1 MPSYIITGPD
11 GKKYKVTGADAQGA
25 YNALKRQLG
34 GGSADVGSAGMA
46 PDIGASIPDISLQ
59 SAPVGDASQ
68 WSSAKEGMDTLTMGG
83 QSKLNAAGGALVRSA
98 FDVARGNG
106 WTWGENYD
114 KILQEQRDNQAA
126 YNEENPIRTGLGRAG
141 GIAIGVARAP
151 AWGGPAN
158 APRWARGLLG
168 ASATGSGYGF
178 IGGALEDA
186 SSIEDRTVNA
196 LKGTGAG
203 ALIGFGGYGAGKV
216 VAKGAEKVSKAFST
230 VNAPPLN
237 KAEQEVFDLIN
248 KAGGP
253 AAVQQK
259 LAELGPDAALADVL
273 GFAGTA
279 TTRRAANISPEARQI
294 LTDFVE
300 GRKSGQNT
308 RVVSDMENIAGVKPS
323 EANMTVDDIINASN
337 DTYRPNITSLYNQ
350 ARAAGKDLP
359 LEQFGDVIGTPQGK
373 AVLRQAA
380 ANVKAR
386 ASLAGTPDELSNL
399 AIIDEMKKIFDS
411 RATEAFRKGNKAD
424 GDLFS
429 EFAKK
434 LRTRADDLMSTNP
447 DPIYRQARGAAQ
459 YAKKAEE
466 AIRTGETLGGSRVAQ
481 DIPGQAANVDLPF
494 RKKMA
499 QGYVAKKRD
508 TLLNRGNTEGA
519 IGEFST
525 NMGRKA
531 AEAALGPGALNKTLS
546 RERQFNIT
554 NRELVGNSTTARQLA
569 EMAGWGLGTATI
581 SQLMGN
587 DIWTTGITGLLGA
600 VGRRSL
606 PTITQKLVTE
616 RQRLVAPFLAEILT
630 KAQLPLNRPIP
641 PGFLEKFVTGGD
653 QKLARTLQL
662 MWIDAI
668 QKNSPQTNPA
678 Q

>member
-34 GGSADVGSAGMA
+34 GGSANVGSAGMSA
-46 PDIGASIPDISLQ
+46 DIGASIPDIPLQ
-59 SAPVGDASQ
+59 APPKGDASK
-68 WSSAKEGMDTLTMGG
+68 WSTSQEGMETLTMGG
-83 QSKLNAAGGALVRSA
+83 QSKLNAAGAGLVNAA
-98 FDVARGNG
+98 FNWGRGNG
-106 WTWGENYD
+106 WDYMDQYN
-114 KILQEQRDNQAA
+114 KSLQEQRDNQAA
-126 YNEENPIRTGLGRAG
+126 YNEEHPYFTKAGQAG
-141 GIAIGVARAP
+141 GLAIGIAR
-151 AWGGPAN
+151 GPALGK
-158 APRWARGLLG
+158 GLLG
-168 ASATGSGYGF
+168 ATGTGAGYGF
-178 IGGALEDA
+178 IGGALQDA
-186 SSIEDRTVNA
+186 SSIEDRTLNA
-196 LKGTGAG
+196 VKGTFGG
-203 ALIGFGGYGAGKV
+203 ALIGSGGYGTGKV
-216 VAKGAEKVSKAFST
+216 LAKGAETVSKAFST
-230 VNAPPLN
+230 LNAPPLN

-253 AAVQQK
+253 AAVQRK

-300 GRKSGQNT
+300 GRKAGQNT
-308 RVVSDMENIAGVKPS
+308 RVVSDMEAVAGVKPS
-323 EANMTVDDIINASN
+323 EANMTVDDLVSASN
-337 DTYRPNITSLYNQ
+337 DTYRQNISSLYNQ

-373 AVLRQAA
+373 SVLRQAA

-386 ASLAGTPDELSNL
+386 ASLAGKPDELSNL
-399 AIIDEMKKIFDS
+399 AIVDEMKKIFDS
-411 RATEAFRKGNKAD
+411 KATQAFRKGNKAN

-459 YAKKAEE
+459 YAKKAED
-466 AIRTGETLGGSRVAQ
+466 AIRTGETLGGSRVTQ
-481 DIPGQAANVDLPF
+481 DIPGQAANVDLQF

-508 TLLNRGNTEGA
+508 TLLNRQSTEGA

-525 NMGRKA
+525 PMGRKA
-531 AEAALGPGALNKTLS
+531 AEAALGPGALDKTLG

-554 NRELVGNSTTARQLA
+554 NREIVGNSTTARQLA
-569 EMAGWGLGTATI
+569 EMAGWGLGTATV

-606 PTITQKLVTE
+606 PTIAQKLVTDK
-616 RQRLVAPFLAEILT
+616 QRMVAPFLAEILT

-662 MWIDAI
+662 MW
-668 QKNSPQTNPA
+668 QNSIGQNSTPQTIPA

>member
-34 GGSADVGSAGMA
+34 GGSADVGSAGMSS
-46 PDIGASIPDISLQ
+46 DIGASLPDISLQ
-59 SAPVGDASQ
+59 AAPKGDASQ

-83 QSKLNAAGGALVRSA
+83 QSKLNAAGGALVRST
-98 FDVARGNG
+98 FDLARGNG
-106 WTWGENYD
+106 WTWGDNYD
-114 KILQEQRDNQAA
+114 QILQEQRDNQAA
-126 YNEENPIRTGLGRAG
+126 YNEENPVRTAIGRAG
-141 GIAIGVARAP
+141 GIALGVAR
-151 AWGGPAN
+151 GPAIGK
-158 APRWARGLLG
+158 GLLG
-168 ASATGSGYGF
+168 ATATGAGYGF

-196 LKGTGAG
+196 LKGAGAG
-203 ALIGFGGYGAGKV
+203 SLIGFGGYGVGKGL
-216 VAKGAEKVSKAFST
+216 AKGAEKVSKAFST
-230 VNAPPLN
+230 FNAPPLN

-253 AAVQQK
+253 AVVQRK

-294 LTDFVE
+294 LTDFVG
-300 GRKSGQNT
+300 GRKAGQNQ
-308 RVVSDMENIAGVKPS
+308 RVVSDMEAVAGVKPS
-323 EANMTVDDIINASN
+323 EANMTVDDIVNASN

-359 LEQFGDVIGTPQGK
+359 LEQFGDVIGTAQGK
-373 AVLRQAA
+373 SVLRQAA

-411 RATEAFRKGNKAD
+411 KATEAFRKGNKAD

-447 DPIYRQARGAAQ
+447 DPIYKQARGAAQ
-459 YAKKAEE
+459 YAQKAED
-466 AIRTGETLGGSRVAQ
+466 AIRTGETLGGSRVTQ
-481 DIPGQAANVDLPF
+481 DIPGNAANVDLPF

-508 TLLNRGNTEGA
+508 TLLNRQSTEGA

-525 NMGRKA
+525 PMGRKA
-531 AEAALGPGALNKTLS
+531 AEAALGPGALDKTLS

-554 NRELVGNSTTARQLA
+554 NKEIVGNSTTARQLA

-616 RQRLVAPFLAEILT
+616 RQRLVAPFLAEILS

-668 QKNSPQTNPA
+668 QNNSFQTNPA

>member
-11 GKKYKVTGADAQGA
+11 GKKYKVTGADPQGA

-59 SAPVGDASQ
+59 AAPVGDASQ

-106 WTWGENYD
+106 WTWGDNYD

-126 YNEENPIRTGLGRAG
+126 YNEENPIGTGLGRAG
-141 GIAIGVARAP
+141 GIMIGVARGP
-151 AWGGPAN
+151 AWAGPAK
-158 APRWARGLLG
+158 APGWARGLLG

-186 SSIEDRTVNA
+186 SSIEDRTINA

-300 GRKSGQNT
+300 GRKAGQNT
-308 RVVSDMENIAGVKPS
+308 RLATDVEIASGLPVGNIKNVDALKKEAYDKVRPTINKAYTSARKAGA
-323 EANMTVDDIINASN
+323 EVDLTEFDNIITTPIGRTAFQQALDNV
-337 DTYRPNITSLYNQ
+337 TS
-350 ARAAGKDLP
+350 RAARDPSAGGNL
-359 LEQFGDVIGTPQGK
+359 
-373 AVLRQAA
+373 AVL
-380 ANVKAR
+380 
-386 ASLAGTPDELSNL
+386 DETKRILDGW
-399 AIIDEMKKIFDS
+399 AKKG
-411 RATEAFRKGNKAD
+411 FRD
-424 GDLFS
+424 GDPMAS
-429 EFAKK
+429 EYASAAEA
-434 LRTRADDLMSTNP
+434 LRTRLDDLLAG
-447 DPIYRQARGAAQ
+447 DEYAVARALRQDAYQGDEAFDLGAKLA
-459 YAKKAEE
+459 
-466 AIRTGETLGGSRVAQ
+466 GSRVGLGLPQAVGKVKPQHKQKVAQ
-481 DIPGQAANVDLPF
+481 AYGATKVED
-494 RKKMA
+494 
-499 QGYVAKKRD
+499 
-508 TLLNRGNTEGA
+508 LLNRNATEGA
-519 IGEFST
+519 YADMIRPQ
-525 NMGRKA
+525 GRA
-531 AEAALGPGALNKTLS
+531 ASQAALGQNDSIIQKAIG